1 MSRVTV
7 LGNATVDLLQRV
19 SAFPKPGETLLSAGI
34 ERCAGGKGL
43 NQALSASRAG
53 AFVRL
58 VAAIGDDPDGAFL
71 RAALTSEDGLAVDW
85 CIVAAPTDVSSI
97 WIADTGENMIVSSAA
112 CARGLREDEA
122 LARLAPVT
130 AGDVLVLQGNLTA
143 AVTMAAARFGRE
155 RGAQVILNTAPIAW
169 DMRLLL
175 QAVDIVVANQPE
187 AQSLT
192 GEAGEAALTEL
203 LALGAGC
210 AIVTLGAAGAMLST
224 GGSVVTIPAPAV
236 EAVDTA
242 GAGDVTVGTLAA
254 GIAAGEPVA
263 NALSLAIAA
272 ASLSVTRPGT
282 SPSFPTR
289 AEMAHLR
296 SSPVV

>member
-19 SAFPKPGETLLSAGI
+19 SAFPRPGETLLSEGI

-43 NQALSASRAG
+43 NQALAASRVG
-53 AFVRL
+53 ASVRL
-58 VAAIGDDPDGAFL
+58 VAPIGDDPDGAFL
-71 RAALTSEDGLAVDW
+71 RTALAAEDDLIVDW
-85 CIVAAPTDVSSI
+85 RTVAAPTDVSSI

-112 CARGLREDEA
+112 CARGLREDDA
-122 LARLAPVT
+122 LAMLTPVAP
-130 AGDVLVLQGNLTA
+130 GDVLVLQGNLTA
-143 AVTMAAARFGRE
+143 AVTMAAARCGRD
-155 RGAQVILNTAPIAW
+155 RGAHVILNTAPIAW
-169 DMRLLL
+169 DMRPLLG
-175 QAVDIVVANQPE
+175 AVDIVVSNEPE
-187 AQSLT
+187 ARSLT
-192 GEAGEAALTEL
+192 GEAGEAALNQL

-210 AIVTLGAAGAMLST
+210 AVVTHGAAGALFST
-224 GGSVVTIPAPAV
+224 GSGPVSIPAPAV
-236 EAVDTA
+236 EAIDTA

-254 GIAAGEPVA
+254 GIAAGEPIA

-272 ASLSVTRPGT
+272 ASLSVTRLGT

-296 SSPVV
+296 SSLLV

>member
-1 MSRVTV
+1 MSCVTV
-7 LGNATVDLLQRV
+7 FGNATVDLLQRV
-19 SAFPKPGETLLSAGI
+19 AAFPRPGETVLSEGT

-43 NQALSASRAG
+43 NQALAASRAG
-53 AFVRL
+53 ASVRL
-58 VAAIGDDPDGAFL
+58 IAAIGEDTDGAFL
-71 RAALTSEDGLAVDW
+71 RTALASEDGLTVDW
-85 CIVAAPTDVSSI
+85 CMTAAPTDMSSI

-122 LARLAPVT
+122 LAMLAPV
-130 AGDVLVLQGNLTA
+130 APGDVLVLQGNLTDFM
-143 AVTMAAARFGRE
+143 TMAAARFGRA
-155 RGAQVILNTAPIAW
+155 RGARVILNTAPIAW
-169 DMRLLL
+169 DMRPLL
-175 QAVDIVVANQPE
+175 QVVDIIVANQPE
-187 AQSLT
+187 ARSLT
-192 GEAGEAALTEL
+192 GEAGEAALTQL
-203 LALGAGC
+203 LAFGAGC
-210 AIVTLGAAGAMLST
+210 AVVTHGAAGAMFST
-224 GGSVVTIPAPAV
+224 GSSIATIPAPAV
-236 EAVDTA
+236 EAIDTA

-296 SSPVV
+296 SSPGV